1 MGAPARIRQRLR
13 RAVQARLQVLLS
25 TRSAMKNASSAYR
38 GAPMPGGR
46 SYTQFRAA
54 RIRRVSFQ
62 WKQLGQPQTP
72 AEIRAETR
80 ASHGPGKDGGSFS
93 PS

>member
-1 MGAPARIRQRLR
+1 
-13 RAVQARLQVLLS
+13 
-25 TRSAMKNASSAYR
+25 MKNASSAYR

-46 SYTQFRAA
+46 SFTQFRAA

-62 WKQLGQPQTP
+62 WKQAGQAQDP
-72 AEIRAETR
+72 AGHA
-80 ASHGPGKDGGSFS
+80 PGGKGGSFT

>member
-1 MGAPARIRQRLR
+1 
-13 RAVQARLQVLLS
+13 
-25 TRSAMKNASSAYR
+25 MKNASSAYR

-46 SYTQFRAA
+46 SFTQFRAA

-62 WKQLGQPQTP
+62 WKQAGQAQDS
-72 AEIRAETR
+72 AG
-80 ASHGPGKDGGSFS
+80 HGPGNKGGSFT

>member
-1 MGAPARIRQRLR
+1 
-13 RAVQARLQVLLS
+13 
-25 TRSAMKNASSAYR
+25 MKNASSAYR

-46 SYTQFRAA
+46 SFTQFRAA

-62 WKQLGQPQTP
+62 WKQAGRAQDP
-72 AEIRAETR
+72 AGHA
-80 ASHGPGKDGGSFS
+80 PGGKVGSFT